1 MVLEEPK
8 VLVGHGQVFTHPRDG
23 LFLAGPLNVSGQPKE
38 IELGVIGTTVGL
50 ELFRQFCG
58 KVRGFIAPRLKERPG
73 PGLQR
78 QAWPG
83 FKATF
88 ACDWPAEPVARV
100 TISEEK
106 LKSTI
111 RAMFHHEAIH
121 DVATLLET
129 SITNYLTQ
137 NEFDPKVWFLI
148 IPDDTYQYGRPE
160 TQPPKKERRIGKL
173 TFNEVTGRQIL
184 RDGALLPGDFEIA
197 QLFRYHP
204 DLHNQLKARLL
215 QGKSPIVQFMRERTL
230 RNFLAEDGSSG
241 SDPTEIAW
249 NLCTSVFYKAT
260 GRPWQ
265 LHSIRPGVCYVGI
278 VFKRDRT
285 ESDPENACCAAQ
297 MFLDSGD
304 GVVFKGSD
312 GPYFSPSTKEY
323 HLTEDKAADLIRT
336 VIASYKSNHEGMP
349 PQELFI
355 HGRTRFNESEF
366 RGFQLGTGEKTNV
379 VAVRIRSDRGLKLF
393 RLGNYPVLRGT
404 ALFLSKRNGYLWT
417 RGTVPHLRTYLGSEV
432 PNPLHIEIVHGNADL
447 QTVMND
453 VMALTKVNF
462 NGCMF
467 ADGLPVTL
475 RFADNVAE
483 ILTAAPIQPSSP
495 WAFKHYI

>member
-1 MVLEEPK
+1 
-8 VLVGHGQVFTHPRDG
+8 
-23 LFLAGPLNVSGQPKE
+23 
-38 IELGVIGTTVGL
+38 
-50 ELFRQFCG
+50 
-58 KVRGFIAPRLKERPG
+58 
-73 PGLQR
+73 
-78 QAWPG
+78 
-83 FKATF
+83 
-88 ACDWPAEPVARV
+88 
-100 TISEEK
+100 
-106 LKSTI
+106 
-111 RAMFHHEAIH
+111 
-121 DVATLLET
+121 
-129 SITNYLTQ
+129 
-137 NEFDPKVWFLI
+137 
-148 IPDDTYQYGRPE
+148 
-160 TQPPKKERRIGKL
+160 
-173 TFNEVTGRQIL
+173 
-184 RDGALLPGDFEIA
+184 
-197 QLFRYHP
+197 
-204 DLHNQLKARLL
+204 
-215 QGKSPIVQFMRERTL
+215 
-230 RNFLAEDGSSG
+230 
-241 SDPTEIAW
+241 
-249 NLCTSVFYKAT
+249 
-260 GRPWQ
+260 
-265 LHSIRPGVCYVGI
+265 
-278 VFKRDRT
+278 
-285 ESDPENACCAAQ
+285 